1 MKLVTCF
8 LLSALAL
15 LAQQPQANQPPTPPE
30 TKPEDLCTIEGQV
43 TNAATGA
50 PVRKAEI
57 NLRGTERA
65 TAGTMPASYTAA
77 ADAGGKFTIKDIEPG
92 KYRLSVQHSGFVNL
106 QYGARGPNRPGT
118 TLSLGAS
125 QRMKDLSLRLAP
137 QAVITGRIV
146 DDKNEP
152 VASASVRTM
161 RYSYQMGKRQLL
173 PTGSAVTNDLGE
185 YRIHSLAP
193 GRYYLVARE
202 NTDNWEATV
211 DASAN
216 PAPEGY
222 VTTYYPG
229 SVDPTTAALIE
240 VGPGVQLRGVNI
252 TLAKA
257 RTFRVRGR
265 VEGRHDANVSF
276 YPRGQARWLSIDGR
290 DHTTDQKGNF
300 EIDDVLPGTY
310 TLSAT
315 AWADQKTLSARQE
328 VDVGEDNVDNIIF
341 VLGSG
346 SELSGRVAVESG
358 TAPSLD
364 SVGVLLRPQEQ
375 TGIMY
380 GSLSGQVHDGA
391 FTISDVAS
399 GIYHLQVMG
408 RPDGYWVKSI
418 RMGDQDVKTAG
429 IDLTRGPGD
438 PLTVILAPNAGQ
450 IDGAVMNERQQAAAG
465 STVVL
470 VPEPK
475 LREYQDAFKTT
486 VSDQNGRFSL
496 KNLEPGDYKLF
507 AWEDV
512 EYGAY
517 MDPDFLR
524 PWEDRGQSISVQ
536 EGSHESVQLNV
547 IPADSAP
554 GAQKD
559 K

>member
-1 MKLVTCF
+1 
-8 LLSALAL
+8 
-15 LAQQPQANQPPTPPE
+15 
-30 TKPEDLCTIEGQV
+30 
-43 TNAATGA
+43 
-50 PVRKAEI
+50 
-57 NLRGTERA
+57 
-65 TAGTMPASYTAA
+65 
-77 ADAGGKFTIKDIEPG
+77 
-92 KYRLSVQHSGFVNL
+92 
-106 QYGARGPNRPGT
+106 
-118 TLSLGAS
+118 
-125 QRMKDLSLRLAP
+125 
-137 QAVITGRIV
+137 
-146 DDKNEP
+146 
-152 VASASVRTM
+152 
-161 RYSYQMGKRQLL
+161 
-173 PTGSAVTNDLGE
+173 
-185 YRIHSLAP
+185 
-193 GRYYLVARE
+193 
-202 NTDNWEATV
+202 
-211 DASAN
+211 
-216 PAPEGY
+216 
-222 VTTYYPG
+222 
-229 SVDPTTAALIE
+229 
-240 VGPGVQLRGVNI
+240 
-252 TLAKA
+252 
-257 RTFRVRGR
+257 
-265 VEGRHDANVSF
+265 
-276 YPRGQARWLSIDGR
+276 
-290 DHTTDQKGNF
+290 
-300 EIDDVLPGTY
+300 
-310 TLSAT
+310 LSAT

-358 TAPSLD
+358 SAPSLD